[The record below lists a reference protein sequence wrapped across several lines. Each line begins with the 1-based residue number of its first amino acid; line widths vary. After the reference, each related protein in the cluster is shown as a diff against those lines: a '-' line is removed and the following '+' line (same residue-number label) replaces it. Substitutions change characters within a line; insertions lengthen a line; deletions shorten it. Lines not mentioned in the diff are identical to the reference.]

1 MAVQMAITS
10 GMGVG
15 TVRVFQKNQHN
26 YCMIGTKMLKMVEKS
41 VKNILKLSTSSKN
54 DANLMQ

>member
-15 TVRVFQKNQHN
+15 TVRMFQKNQHN
-26 YCMIGTKMLKMVEKS
+26 YCMIGTKMFKNGGEISKKYLK
-41 VKNILKLSTSSKN
+41 
-54 DANLMQ
+54 ANNLL